1 MGDPTV
7 RDLYSE
13 WDSAHAH
20 LVSIDTERGRSRNE
34 ILPAFGDRAASELM
48 PGDIDDYRARRRLVV
63 TRLGRPTTPAT
74 INREVALLHRVL
86 NFGVGRRRIP
96 ANPIRGAVKLLR
108 EAPPPDVV
116 VDEAGIERIVSLI
129 GNRAS
134 RAWTILAFES
144 GMRRGEIRQLCWRQ
158 LDAAAGTIAI
168 PGAHTK
174 SRRPRVVEFPERSQ
188 AALAELPQVCE
199 HVFANPATGRPY
211 HAQRLYKLFVRAVVR
226 SGIVGADGKRPT
238 WHALR
243 RSYITLMR
251 RRGVQET
258 IVMRLSGHADRS
270 VFERYNV
277 VGGNEIADAIKRNAE
292 GRANDL
298 AELRNQQ
305 RRPAQRTLPRSFLLQ
320 PRDGRA

>member
-1 MGDPTV
+1 MGDPKV
-7 RDLYSE
+7 RDLYCAWE
-13 WDSAHAH
+13 KAHAH
-20 LVSIDTERGRSRNE
+20 LTSIATEQGRARNE
-34 ILPAFGDRAASELM
+34 ILPAFGERVAAELM

-74 INREVALLHRVL
+74 INREVALLHRML
-86 NFGVGRRRIP
+86 NFGVARRLIS

-116 VDEAGIERIVSLI
+116 VEEEGIERLMSLI
-129 GNRAS
+129 GNRAA

-158 LDAAAGTIAI
+158 LDPAACTITI

-174 SRRPRVVEFPERSQ
+174 SRRPRVVEFPARSQ
-188 AALAELPQVCE
+188 AAIAELPEVCD
-199 HVFANPATGRPY
+199 HVFANPSTRRPY
-211 HAQRLYKLFVRAVVR
+211 HAQRLYKLFVRAVVL

-258 IVMRLSGHADRS
+258 VVMKLSGHADRN

-277 VGGNEIADAIKRNAE
+277 VGGNEIAEAMKQNSE
-292 GRANDL
+292 GRQREL
-298 AELRNQQ
+298 AALVNHDRRGPQRAPERIFLRS
-305 RRPAQRTLPRSFLLQ
+305 RIVET
-320 PRDGRA
+320 